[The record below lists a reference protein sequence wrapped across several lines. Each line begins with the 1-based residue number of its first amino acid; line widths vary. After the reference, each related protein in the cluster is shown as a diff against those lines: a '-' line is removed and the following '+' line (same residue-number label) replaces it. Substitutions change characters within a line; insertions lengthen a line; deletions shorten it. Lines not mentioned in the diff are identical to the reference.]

1 MTHQQN
7 LEKQE
12 NEAYND
18 FIKQKEAD
26 L

>member
-1 MTHQQN
+1 MTYQQN